1 MNHRINVVNYWQI
14 RDIIKFIYRSQNLK
28 KIFIS
33 QKKLEFC
40 GNAAY
45 KKSFYDKY
53 DTMSSFEK
61 GSNKISGFLQSSDP
75 YTYFSY
81 KPEIC
86 VMKK

>member
-1 MNHRINVVNYWQI
+1 MNHTINVVNYWQI

-45 KKSFYDKY
+45 KKSFY
-53 DTMSSFEK
+53 EK
-61 GSNKISGFLQSSDP
+61 GSNQI
-75 YTYFSY
+75 
-81 KPEIC
+81 
-86 VMKK
+86 